1 MTDPSPPVR
10 RRPVSVTFMALL
22 VLMIAGLNL
31 TRFVVALQQ
40 LDLLTKLLPISPY
53 YIVLSGL
60 VWGISALWL
69 GLGLWGGRFIAYRLG
84 RAAIVLYLVYF
95 WLDRLLL
102 RPSTNRGTNLPFL
115 AGITLITLIWVF
127 WTFSQRR
134 VKVYFGA
141 LHE

>member
-1 MTDPSPPVR
+1 MTNPSPPVR

-69 GLGLWGGRFIAYRLG
+69 GLGLWGGRFIAYRIG

-102 RPSTNRGTNLPFL
+102 RPISQPVDEPAVPGWINIDSFDL
-115 AGITLITLIWVF
+115 GILDILT
-127 WTFSQRR
+127 
-134 VKVYFGA
+134 A
-141 LHE
+141 